1 LKIGTALWIASRYL
15 AAVEREVASS
25 SRSHISNMDPCLDHT
40 YDGGAGSSRCR
51 SPVSRTSASL
61 LQPFS

>member
-15 AAVEREVASS
+15 AAVKREVASS
-25 SRSHISNMDPCLDHT
+25 SRSHVSNMDPCPDHT

-51 SPVSRTSASL
+51 SPVL
-61 LQPFS
+61 